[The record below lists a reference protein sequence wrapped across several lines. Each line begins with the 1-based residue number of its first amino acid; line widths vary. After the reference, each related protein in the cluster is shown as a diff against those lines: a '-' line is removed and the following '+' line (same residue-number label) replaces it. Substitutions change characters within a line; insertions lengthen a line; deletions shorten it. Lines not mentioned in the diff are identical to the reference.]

1 MPAPAPQRTP
11 LPAADEAWR
20 QALARGVCVHC
31 GGPLGRGWREEDG
44 PFCCR
49 GCRAVHDL
57 IRGAGLE
64 RYYDLRRGERSPSAL
79 LHPDDF
85 AWLDRQIA
93 GEPQE
98 AATLRLSLDVQGV
111 HCAACVWLVEELF
124 RREPAGLELRLNPSL
139 GRLDLAWDPARG
151 DLKRFLARVESF
163 GYRFGV
169 PRKQAA
175 GNARGLLLRLAIA
188 VAAALNV
195 MMFSIAFYAGLA
207 PADGAL
213 YRYFGWLSCALA
225 TLAVGVSGPVFFRGA
240 WAGLRQRVAHLDL
253 PISIGMLLAWVGSMA
268 AYVRGGPRVAYFDT
282 LAVFAALMLVGRW
295 AQERVLER
303 NRNAL
308 LAAAGVEG
316 LTAKVRRAGR
326 LAPLPADTVVVGDE
340 LWIAPGDLVPVDG
353 IVLRR
358 DAEVALDWIT
368 GESATR
374 RCAPGETAPAGAFN
388 AGLTGFALTA
398 TQDFGASRLHDL
410 LRAAP
415 AGDDGPRVRSR
426 WWSRIGAV
434 YVAAVLLLAS
444 VAGLI
449 WLVRDPRRALEVTV
463 AVLIVTCPCA
473 IGLAAPL
480 AQELTLHALRRRGIF
495 VRRAGF
501 FERALTV
508 RQILLDKTGTLTLGR
523 LALDDP
529 SRRAL
534 RGLAVSERAR
544 LLEMVARSN
553 HPVSRCL
560 AAALAQLPVAVPGP
574 VDDGPP
580 VPVTGEELVER
591 PGQGLTCRFA
601 GREYRL
607 GRAPF
612 ALGASRNSGSPN
624 AAGDAAGDAAGV
636 AANLADA
643 TARET
648 VLSVDGAALASF
660 RFTED
665 FRPDALAE
673 LQALAAAGYGLRL
686 LSGDAPDRVRTA
698 ARLLGLPAEAAEG
711 GLTPEAK
718 AARVAALDR
727 HDTLMVGDGLNDS
740 PAFAAAWCT
749 ATPAVDRPVLPGKA
763 DFYFLGDGVAALR
776 RSLGAARRLR
786 VVTRDN
792 FLFSALYN
800 LAAVALCFAGVVTPL
815 AAAVLMPLSSVTV
828 VGVTTWRL
836 SGRRLTWIS

>member
-1 MPAPAPQRTP
+1 MPVPASAPPP
-11 LPAADEAWR
+11 LSAAAEAWR
-20 QALARGVCVHC
+20 QAIARGVCVHC

-57 IRGAGLE
+57 IRGAGLD
-64 RYYDLRRGERSPSAL
+64 RYYDLRRGERSPAAL
-79 LHPDDF
+79 LRPDDF
-85 AWLDRQIA
+85 AWLDRQLA
-93 GEPQE
+93 DEPRE
-98 AATLRLSLDVQGV
+98 AAALRLSLDVQGV
-111 HCAACVWLVEELF
+111 HCAACVWLIEELF
-124 RREPAGLELRLNPSL
+124 RREAGGLDLRLNPSL
-139 GRLDLAWDPARG
+139 GRVDLAWDPARG
-151 DLKRFLARVESF
+151 DLKGFLGRVESF
-163 GYRFGV
+163 GYRFGA
-169 PRKQAA
+169 PRKQADR
-175 GNARGLLLRLAIA
+175 GARGLLLRLAIA

-195 MMFSIAFYAGLA
+195 MMFSIAFYSGLA

-253 PISIGMLLAWVGSMA
+253 PISIGMLLAWAGSLA
-268 AYVRGGPRVAYFDT
+268 AYLRGGPRAAYFDT

-326 LAPLPADTVVVGDE
+326 LAPLPADTVTAGDE

-358 DAEVALDWIT
+358 EAEVALDWIT

-415 AGDDGPRVRSR
+415 AGDDEAPRVRGR
-426 WWSRIGAV
+426 WWSRVGAV
-434 YVAAVLLLAS
+434 YVAAVLLLAGA
-444 VAGLI
+444 AGLT
-449 WLVRDPRRALEVTV
+449 WLGRDPRRALEVTV

-473 IGLAAPL
+473 IGLATPL
-480 AQELTLHALRRRGIF
+480 AQELTLHALRRRGVF

-501 FERALTV
+501 FERALAV

-534 RGLAVSERAR
+534 RGLPAGERAR
-544 LLEMVARSN
+544 LQEMVARSN

-560 AAALAQLPVAVPGP
+560 AEALAQLPVAVPAAVGA
-574 VDDGPP
+574 GPP
-580 VPVTGEELVER
+580 PPVTGEELVER

-612 ALGASRNSGSPN
+612 ALGAPRRAGAPEP
-624 AAGDAAGDAAGV
+624 AGDDDGDAAARATVFAA
-636 AANLADA
+636 
-643 TARET
+643 
-648 VLSVDGAALASF
+648 DGAALASF

-665 FRPDALAE
+665 FRPDAPAE
-673 LQALAAAGYGLRL
+673 LRALAGAGYRLRL
-686 LSGDAPDRVRTA
+686 LSGDAPARVRAA
-698 ARLLGLPAEAAEG
+698 ARLLGLPAAAAEG

-718 AARVAALDR
+718 AARVTALDR

-792 FLFSALYN
+792 LLFSALYN

-836 SGRRLTWIS
+836 SGRRLAWIS

>member
-1 MPAPAPQRTP
+1 MPAPVPQRPP
-11 LPAADEAWR
+11 LAAVDEAWR
-20 QALARGVCVHC
+20 QAVARGVCVHC
-31 GGPLGRGWREEDG
+31 GGPLGGGWREEDG

-64 RYYDLRRGERSPSAL
+64 RYYDLRGGERSPSAL
-79 LHPDDF
+79 VRPDDF
-85 AWLDRQIA
+85 AWLDRELA
-93 GEPQE
+93 GGPPE
-98 AATLRLSLDVQGV
+98 AAALRLSLDVQGV
-111 HCAACVWLVEELF
+111 HCAACVWLIEELF
-124 RREPAGLELRLNPSL
+124 RREPAGLDLRLNPSL
-139 GRLDLAWDPARG
+139 GRLDLAWDPSRG

-169 PRKQAA
+169 PRKRE
-175 GNARGLLLRLAIA
+175 GRGARGLLLRLAIA

-195 MMFSIAFYAGLA
+195 MMFSIAFYSGLA
-207 PADGAL
+207 PSDGAL
-213 YRYFGWLSCALA
+213 YGYFGWLSCALA
-225 TLAVGVSGPVFFRGA
+225 TLAVGASGPVFFRGA

-253 PISIGMLLAWVGSMA
+253 PISIGMLLAWAGSLA
-268 AYVRGGPRVAYFDT
+268 AFLRDGPRAAYFDT

-326 LAPLPADTVVVGDE
+326 LAPLPADTVVAGDE

-358 DAEVALDWIT
+358 EAEVALDWIT

-388 AGLTGFALTA
+388 AGRTGFALAA

-410 LRAAP
+410 LRATP
-415 AGDDGPRVRSR
+415 AGDDDAGDPRGRGR
-426 WWSRIGAV
+426 WWSRVGAV
-434 YVAAVLLLAS
+434 YVTAVLLLAGA
-444 VAGLI
+444 AGLY
-449 WLVRDPRRALEVTV
+449 WLGRDPRRALEVTV

-473 IGLAAPL
+473 IGLATPL
-480 AQELTLHALRRRGIF
+480 AQELTLHALRRRGVF

-501 FERALTV
+501 FERALAV
-508 RQILLDKTGTLTLGR
+508 RQVLLDKTGTLTLGQ
-523 LALDDP
+523 LAPDAASL
-529 SRRAL
+529 RAL
-534 RGLAVSERAR
+534 RGLAVGDRAR
-544 LLEMVARSN
+544 LQEMVARSN

-560 AAALAQLPVAVPGP
+560 AAALARLPAAVPPPGH
-574 VDDGPP
+574 DGPP
-580 VPVTGEELVER
+580 VPASGEELVER
-591 PGQGLTCRFA
+591 PGEGLACRFA

-607 GRAPF
+607 GRARF
-612 ALGASRNSGSPN
+612 ALGAPEPAGR
-624 AAGDAAGDAAGV
+624 AAADAA
-636 AANLADA
+636 
-643 TARET
+643 ARET
-648 VLSVDGAALASF
+648 VLAVDGVALASF
-660 RFTED
+660 RFSED
-665 FRPDALAE
+665 FRPDAADE
-673 LQALAAAGYGLRL
+673 LRALAADGYGLRL
-686 LSGDAPDRVRTA
+686 LSGDAPERVRAA
-698 ARLLGLPAEAAEG
+698 ARLLGLPEEAAEG

-718 AARVAALDR
+718 AARVASLDR

-740 PAFAAAWCT
+740 LAFAAAWCT

-786 VVTRDN
+786 RVTRDN
-792 FLFSALYN
+792 LLFSALYN
-800 LAAVALCFAGVVTPL
+800 LAAVALCFAGMVTPL
-815 AAAVLMPLSSVTV
+815 AAAVLMPLSSVAV
-828 VGVTTWRL
+828 VGATTWRL
-836 SGRRLTWIS
+836 SGRRLAWIS